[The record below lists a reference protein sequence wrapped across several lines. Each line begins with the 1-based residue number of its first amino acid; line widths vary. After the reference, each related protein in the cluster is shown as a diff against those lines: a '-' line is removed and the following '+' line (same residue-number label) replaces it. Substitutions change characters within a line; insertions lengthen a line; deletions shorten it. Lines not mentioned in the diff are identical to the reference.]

1 MKKWIKLETSIS
13 SDDRIK
19 ALIGDYGLSG
29 FGQYV
34 LIRCAVESQA
44 DGVLAIGSCLRGCGI
59 KMSRAKSEIIIRN
72 YGLFDIDER
81 GMVSVCDDLPDLPE
95 SSRTHAPTAAST
107 AASTACANQLV
118 LEENKKK
125 ETDKSVSKKLF
136 RKPSVEEVKA
146 YCDERRNN
154 IDPAGFCDYY
164 ESIGWVVGGKARMVD
179 WKAAVR
185 TWERKE
191 ARLKP
196 TGSGVEDADDSA
208 SSKPP
213 AVSVR
218 SGVQYYNGRQLPP
231 DAPPRP
237 SDSAEWDEASGTWF
251 ELYR

>member
-1 MKKWIKLETSIS
+1 MKKWIKLNTSIS

-34 LIRCAVESQA
+34 LILCAVESQA
-44 DGVLAIGSCLRGCGI
+44 GGALAIESCEKIGGR
-59 KMSRAKSEIIIRN
+59 RARKFRSERIILD
-72 YGLFDIDER
+72 YGLFNIDER
-81 GMVSVCDDLPDLPE
+81 GMVSVSDDLSDLPE
-95 SSRTHAPTAAST
+95 SSRTRMPGLMSGPVPGI
-107 AASTACANQLV
+107 CANQFV

-196 TGSGVEDADDSA
+196 TGSGVETADDSA
-208 SSKPP
+208 SPKPP